1 VIKSTE
7 GLLSVYSCSLETH
20 DEALF
25 KNKTS
30 QRNQISSKGIE
41 VGHIFYFGTKYSEA
55 FDANYINSNG
65 EKKLIHSG
73 SYGIGVSRLVA
84 AIIEANNDD
93 KGIIWPK
100 QVTPYDLGLIN
111 VRSDNSKSKGYSEE
125 FYKKFI
131 NKYEVIYDD
140 REVRAGEK
148 FNDMDLIG
156 VPLQVIIGEK
166 NLFNSNI
173 EVKHRNT
180 GKLELISLDKIESY
194 LEKYCEH

>member
-1 VIKSTE
+1 M
-7 GLLSVYSCSLETH
+7 
-20 DEALF
+20 
-25 KNKTS
+25 
-30 QRNQISSKGIE
+30 
-41 VGHIFYFGTKYSEA
+41 GHIFYFGTKYSEA
-55 FDANYINSNG
+55 FDANYITSNG

-100 QVTPYDLGLIN
+100 QVSPYDLGLIN
-111 VRSDNSKSKGYSEE
+111 VRFDNSISKDYCEE

-131 NKYEVIYDD
+131 NKYEVLFDD

-156 VPLQVIIGEK
+156 VPLQVIVGEK
-166 NLFNSNI
+166 NLLNSNI
-173 EVKHRNT
+173 EVKHRST
-180 GKLELISLDKIESY
+180 GKLELISIDNIENY
-194 LEKYCEH
+194 LKKYYEY